1 MLTIDIDEFM
11 FELKEG
17 TVKHIGLSNK
27 AATIKFYDVEELGVR
42 EFGDER
48 IKVVCEDDGDNELEL
63 ALAPQQARKLAREVE
78 RLEEE
83 SGIFE

>member
-1 MLTIDIDEFM
+1 MLTIDLERFM

-17 TVKHIGLSNK
+17 VLKHVGASNNAATVKL
-27 AATIKFYDVEELGVR
+27 YDIEAVEVR

-48 IKVVCEDDGDNELEL
+48 IKVVCEDDGGNTVEVALDPPEASQVARRIESLED
-63 ALAPQQARKLAREVE
+63 
-78 RLEEE
+78 E